1 MKTAQQAA
9 SNWQQSAG
17 RAATAYVAGVQGF
30 TGDWAGATIAQEA
43 VMVANFQQ
51 AIASGA
57 FTRGVQAVGTSGW
70 KAATEAKSANYSTGF
85 QAGANNQSAAIT
97 KIMSALGN
105 IVPSLPPRGTYEQ
118 NKVRATSLMDQLH
131 ALNGTL
137 GAR

>member
-1 MKTAQQAA
+1 
-9 SNWQQSAG
+9 
-17 RAATAYVAGVQGF
+17 
-30 TGDWAGATIAQEA
+30 
-43 VMVANFQQ
+43 MVANFQQ